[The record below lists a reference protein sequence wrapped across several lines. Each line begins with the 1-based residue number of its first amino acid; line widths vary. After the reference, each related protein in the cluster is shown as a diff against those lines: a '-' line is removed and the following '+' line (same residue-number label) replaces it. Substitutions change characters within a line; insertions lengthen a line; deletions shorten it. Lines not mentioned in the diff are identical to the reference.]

1 MNFLGSK
8 REDDFGRVKAW
19 EYQEGW
25 NNPFSGST
33 DDEDIDVDADDNAG
47 ILEVGTVRSERTG
60 PSLIEDEDEDLY
72 NADADDS
79 HQGRKS
85 RKKRS
90 KKKKRKKHIS
100 EEESSQADSLLSEIL
115 DVTEM
120 DDSEGNVDQMKT
132 LEEGDDED
140 IDDADADD
148 DNDSMQVVASTTRE
162 KKEHGV
168 SARYGSRYTEK
179 NNKIVDSSDDEGEEE
194 EEEEEGN
201 DDVDAAAA
209 DDGSSMR
216 VQGYQRDDAS
226 TIDDGYNPFDGMNA
240 LLKTEKS
247 RSGDDSLPDEPS
259 SLLPPPSGASKS
271 NPFADDEDDE
281 DDEVASDADEDFM
294 AGLSTEADDDEESV
308 GESEAANATAE
319 SYDDDED
326 IVESSKR
333 LLRMADQRIQYQQH
347 SDEVHDLK
355 ATIIEMESKAEAMAE
370 QLRRATETKCDL
382 VLAQNEMEKCR
393 EQDMLAKE
401 DEIRD
406 MRKYI
411 QELLDA
417 QARSELNFMNEISS
431 LARKLDLI
439 STKHKKEID
448 DKDAQIAELE
458 QKLQS
463 MKTGSVRHDSSR
475 EAFKSRFADVEN
487 RSVESNTLSMN
498 PISLLS
504 TII

>member
-1 MNFLGSK
+1 MTFLGSK
-8 REDDFGRVKAW
+8 RENDDFGRVKAW

-33 DDEDIDVDADDNAG
+33 DDEDLDVVDINADDNAG

-60 PSLIEDEDEDLY
+60 PSLIEDDGDQDIY

-79 HQGRKS
+79 HQDRKS

-115 DVTEM
+115 DVTEF

-132 LEEGDDED
+132 LEEADDED
-140 IDDADADD
+140 IDD

-162 KKEHGV
+162 KKEYGV
-168 SARYGSRYTEK
+168 SARYSNRYTQK
-179 NNKIVDSSDDEGEEE
+179 NNKIVDSSDDE

-201 DDVDAAAA
+201 DDIVDAS
-209 DDGSSMR
+209 DDGSSMQ

-240 LLKTEKS
+240 LLKTDKS
-247 RSGDDSLPDEPS
+247 PSGDDADEPS
-259 SLLPPPSGASKS
+259 SLLPPLSGASKS

-281 DDEVASDADEDFM
+281 VASDADEEFM
-294 AGLSTEADDDEESV
+294 AGLSTDAEDDEDSV

-406 MRKYI
+406 MRKYSKYP
-411 QELLDA
+411 L
-417 QARSELNFMNEISS
+417 
-431 LARKLDLI
+431 KDLMLPNI
-439 STKHKKEID
+439 HVQKKV
-448 DKDAQIAELE
+448 KALF
-458 QKLQS
+458 LTS
-463 MKTGSVRHDSSR
+463 Y
-475 EAFKSRFADVEN
+475 F
-487 RSVESNTLSMN
+487 
-498 PISLLS
+498 
-504 TII
+504 